1 MFNFIKLQ
9 KGVNGSEKDDEKEKR
24 KREKKLRKE
33 SKQAGLSSSMSTE
46 ELLRLDE
53 VRLAGLHKTTAD

>member
-1 MFNFIKLQ
+1 MFNFIK
-9 KGVNGSEKDDEKEKR
+9 KGVTVVSEKDDEKKKR
-24 KREKKLRKE
+24 DKKSRKE

-53 VRLAGLHKTTAD
+53 VSW